1 MKRVKF
7 LVDFANKRVGDVV
20 EYTHSLASQLVVED
34 KVAEYTT
41 DKVTEISS
49 ENEHIELTDVIE
61 PTIEENYKEE
71 ELVVEDKVVE
81 EEVIEKS
88 KPKK

>member
-1 MKRVKF
+1 MKKVKF

-41 DKVTEISS
+41 DKVTEVNS
-49 ENEHIELTDVIE
+49 ENQHIELTDVVD
-61 PTIEENYKEE
+61 PTIEENSKEE
-71 ELVVEDKVVE
+71 ELVVEDKVAE
-81 EEVIEKS
+81 QEVVEKS